1 MASSV
6 EKIVTLI
13 KKLKVQNVNEAQT
26 KDWLIRPFFE
36 TLGWNFSNPEE
47 VVPEDDDN
55 AGKRTDYCFYVNGEA
70 KLLVEAKPLS
80 NLLTDN
86 KMIIEKLNYCSNRG
100 ISLLII
106 TNGDTYKIYY
116 SELKGIG
123 KDKLLQEFIPSD
135 NVDDDVLEKL
145 SKESFKKD
153 LLLNYSRKISL
164 YTSVKKAIENLFQS
178 ADRKF
183 IRIVNESVKEILGH
197 KFGDDEI
204 ETALK
209 QFTLQIST
217 DLHENNYTSDSNDD
231 NNDEDK
237 SWTIENQFRDGKW
250 NESFE
255 QYNKLRKELR
265 STGISFSEKPKKHYI
280 SLLQD
285 SKSFCQICGLKSGLK
300 IWINLEINELTEEE
314 SLKVRDVSRIGHW
327 GMGNIEY
334 FIENGSDLEWIVGII
349 NKSYKIIV
357 NS

>member
-1 MASSV
+1 MASSL
-6 EKIVTLI
+6 EKIIASI
-13 KKLKVQNVNEAQT
+13 KKLKSQNVNEAQT

-36 TLGWNFSNPEE
+36 TLGWDFSNPEE
-47 VVPEDDDN
+47 VVPEDDDS

-80 NLLTDN
+80 NPLADN
-86 KMIIEKLNYCSNRG
+86 KMIIEKLNYCANRG

-123 KDKLLQEFIPSD
+123 KDKLLQEFTLSD
-135 NVDDDVLEKL
+135 NFDEEVIEKL
-145 SKESFKKD
+145 SKKSFEKD
-153 LLLNYSRKISL
+153 LLLNYSRNISL
-164 YTSVKKAIENLFQS
+164 FTTIKKAVENLFQS
-178 ADRKF
+178 ADKKF
-183 IRIVNESVKEILGH
+183 IRIINESVKEILGH
-197 KFGDDEI
+197 KFGDDDI

-217 DLHENNYTSDSNDD
+217 DLHENVYATESTDD
-231 NNDEDK
+231 NNDEGK

-255 QYNKLRKELR
+255 QYKKLRKELK
-265 STGISFSEKPKKHYI
+265 SVGITFIENPTKRYI

-300 IWINLEINELTEEE
+300 IWINLELNELTEEE
-314 SLKVRDVSRIGHW
+314 SLKVRDVTKIGHW
-327 GMGNIEY
+327 GMGDIEC
-334 FIENGSDLEWIVGII
+334 FVENGSEMEWIVSLI
-349 NKSYKIIV
+349 NKSYKKINNI
-357 NS
+357 

>member
-1 MASSV
+1 MTSSL
-6 EKIVTLI
+6 EKIIASI
-13 KKLKVQNVNEAQT
+13 KKLKTQNVNEAQT

-36 TLGWNFSNPEE
+36 TLGWDFSNPEE
-47 VVPEDDDN
+47 VVPEDDDS

-80 NLLTDN
+80 NPLADN
-86 KMIIEKLNYCSNRG
+86 KMIIEKLNYCANRG

-123 KDKLLQEFIPSD
+123 KDKLLQEFTLSD
-135 NVDDDVLEKL
+135 NVDEDVIEKL
-145 SKESFKKD
+145 SKKSFEKD
-153 LLLNYSRKISL
+153 LLLNYSRNISL
-164 YTSVKKAIENLFQS
+164 FTTIKKAVENLFQS
-178 ADRKF
+178 ADKKF
-183 IRIVNESVKEILGH
+183 IRIINESVKEILGH
-197 KFGDDEI
+197 KFGDDDI

-217 DLHENNYTSDSNDD
+217 DLHENVYATDTTDD
-231 NNDEDK
+231 NNDEGK

-255 QYNKLRKELR
+255 QYKKLRKELK
-265 STGISFSEKPKKHYI
+265 SIGITFTENPTKRYI

-300 IWINLEINELTEEE
+300 IWINLDLNELTEEE
-314 SLKVRDVSRIGHW
+314 SLKVRDVSKIGHW
-327 GMGNIEY
+327 GMGDIEC
-334 FIENGSDLEWIVGII
+334 FVENGSEMEWIVSLI
-349 NKSYKIIV
+349 NKSFKKAV
-357 NS
+357 NN

>member
-1 MASSV
+1 MASSL
-6 EKIVTLI
+6 EKIIASI
-13 KKLKVQNVNEAQT
+13 KKLKTQNVNEAQT

-36 TLGWNFSNPEE
+36 TLGWDFSNPEE
-47 VVPEDDDN
+47 VIPEDDDS

-80 NLLTDN
+80 NPLADN
-86 KMIIEKLNYCSNRG
+86 KMIIEKLNYCANRG

-123 KDKLLQEFIPSD
+123 KDKLLQEFTLSD
-135 NVDDDVLEKL
+135 NVDEDVIEKL
-145 SKESFKKD
+145 SKKSFEKD
-153 LLLNYSRKISL
+153 LLLNYSRNISL
-164 YTSVKKAIENLFQS
+164 FTTIKKAVENLFQS
-178 ADRKF
+178 ADKKF
-183 IRIVNESVKEILGH
+183 IRIINESVKEILGH
-197 KFGDDEI
+197 KFGDDDI

-217 DLHENNYTSDSNDD
+217 DLHENVYATDTTDD
-231 NNDEDK
+231 NNDEGK

-255 QYNKLRKELR
+255 QYKKLRKELK
-265 STGISFSEKPKKHYI
+265 SVGITFAENPTKRYI

-300 IWINLEINELTEEE
+300 IWINLEMTELTEEE
-314 SLKVRDVSRIGHW
+314 SLKVRDVSKIGHW
-327 GMGNIEY
+327 GMGDIEC
-334 FIENGSDLEWIVGII
+334 FVENGSDMEWIVSLI
-349 NKSYKIIV
+349 NKSFKK
-357 NS
+357 SCK